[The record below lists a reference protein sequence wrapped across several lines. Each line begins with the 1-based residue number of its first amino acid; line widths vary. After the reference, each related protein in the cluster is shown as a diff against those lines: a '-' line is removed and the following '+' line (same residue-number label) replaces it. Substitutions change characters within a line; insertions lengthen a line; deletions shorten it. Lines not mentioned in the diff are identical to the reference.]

1 MREFAALL
9 QLGGS
14 VLAVLVYFVG
24 MAIVT
29 SVPQEAVVAA
39 SALCAAVV
47 PYVFGRGLLTA
58 ADARD
63 RRRGDQHVADLPDA
77 APAKIAD
84 ARDRRRGDQ
93 HIPLHGHPSAPAVH
107 FLSADIPPVFLRGGE
122 PGRTAC
128 GIEIDLSI
136 DRATR
141 TRRDVTCRRCQRALA
156 DRGR

>member
-29 SVPQEAVVAA
+29 SAPQEAVVAA

-58 ADARD
+58 VDARD

-77 APAKIAD
+77 AD
-84 ARDRRRGDQ
+84 ARDWRRGDQ

-107 FLSADIPPVFLRGGE
+107 FLRGGE
-122 PGRTAC
+122 RGRTAC
-128 GIEIDLSI
+128 GFEIEASI
-136 DRATR
+136 DRATANEA
-141 TRRDVTCRRCQRALA
+141 DVTCRRCQRALA

>member
-29 SVPQEAVVAA
+29 SAPQEAVVAA

-58 ADARD
+58 ADAWD
-63 RRRGDQHVADLPDA
+63 RRRD
-77 APAKIAD
+77 
-84 ARDRRRGDQ
+84 DQ

-107 FLSADIPPVFLRGGE
+107 FLRGGE
-122 PGRTAC
+122 HEAAC

-136 DRATR
+136 DRATANEA
-141 TRRDVTCRRCQRALA
+141 DVTCRRCRLVQRALA
-156 DRGR
+156 DPPPPPP

>member
-24 MAIVT
+24 MAIAT
-29 SVPQEAVVAA
+29 SAPQEAVVAA

-63 RRRGDQHVADLPDA
+63 RRRGDQH
-77 APAKIAD
+77 
-84 ARDRRRGDQ
+84 
-93 HIPLHGHPSAPAVH
+93 IPLHGHPSAPAVH
-107 FLSADIPPVFLRGGE
+107 FLRGGE

-128 GIEIDLSI
+128 GIEIDASI
-136 DRATR
+136 DRAAANEA
-141 TRRDVTCRRCQRALA
+141 DVTCRRCRLVQRALA
-156 DRGR
+156 DPPPPPP